1 MLFKISP
8 QIIFRLWSLS
18 LFVFI
23 LLWFYPISYGIIRLK
38 IVVLACCIGLGGFY
52 LVRHQTIM
60 RATILVLLVSLSI
73 FISLPGRAFNL
84 DLLKQNYLS
93 HLSKYENTT
102 YIWGG
107 ENSIGID
114 CSGLVRKGLI
124 KANFEQGILN
134 LNPDLIRMGFSL
146 WWHDS
151 SAEAL
156 RDEYR
161 NYTKQ
166 LFASDSIN
174 TLDYNKIHKGDM
186 AVTQDGV
193 HILAYLGNKVWIE
206 ADPIYKKVIKVSIP
220 ELDNPWFNTPVY
232 ILRWEQFI

>member
-1 MLFKISP
+1 MLFKITP
-8 QIIFRLWSLS
+8 KMTLRLWSLS

-23 LLWFYPISYGIIRLK
+23 LLWFYPISYGIIRLT
-38 IVVLACCIGLGGFY
+38 IVLLACLIGVGGFY
-52 LVRHQTIM
+52 LVRHRTII
-60 RATILVLLVSLSI
+60 RATTLVLLVSFSI
-73 FISLPGRAFNL
+73 FIALPGRAFNL
-84 DLLKQNYLS
+84 DLLKKNYLS
-93 HLSKYENTT
+93 QLGKYENTT

-107 ENSIGID
+107 ENGIGID

-124 KANFEQGILN
+124 KANFEQGLAT
-134 LNPDLIRMGFSL
+134 LNPDLIRTGFSL

-174 TLDYNKIHKGDM
+174 AINYHKINSGDM

-220 ELDNPWFNTPVY
+220 ETDNPWFKTPVY
-232 ILRWEQFI
+232 VLRWSQFL